1 MNVNRLRTQLT
12 FISVLTMPA
21 FLNGCLTND
30 SVEPEE
36 SNLTDPTGNNSAP
49 VIGGAP
55 SQIIR
60 VGVNYSFV
68 PTASDPDS
76 DPLAFSITNQPDWTT
91 FDTSSGELAG
101 MPLLGNE
108 GTYNDIVI
116 DVSDGQMTTALPTFS
131 ITVEPTTA
139 GNMPPEISGTAPTSV
154 LTGNNYS
161 FVPSA
166 MDPDGDPLAFSIVN
180 IPGWATFNPIS
191 GELSGT
197 PQPGDVGSYTNI
209 AITVSDGQVTS
220 SLPAFSITVSATNN
234 SPQISG
240 TAASSVAVG
249 SQYDFTP
256 AASDPDG
263 DVLSFSIANR
273 PSWASFDSSSGRLS
287 GTPLA
292 GDVGSYTSIAITV
305 SDGQLT
311 SSLPAFSI
319 SVNQVALGSATLSW
333 TPPTQNTD
341 GSALTNLAS
350 YRIYYGLSEGNYPNA
365 IALDNPGL
373 TSFVVENLT
382 PGTYFFCVYR
392 HEFARR
398 GKRFLKRRAK
408 NSQLIKYRLL
418 GRGLGEPGSPLS
430 RPMRNQRMRCS
441 EVP

>member
-1 MNVNRLRTQLT
+1 MEFNRLRTQLT

-197 PQPGDVGSYTNI
+197 PLAGDVGSYTNI
-209 AITVSDGQVTS
+209 TISVTDGDM
-220 SLPAFSITVSATNN
+220 
-234 SPQISG
+234 
-240 TAASSVAVG
+240 AASM
-249 SQYDFTP
+249 
-256 AASDPDG
+256 
-263 DVLSFSIANR
+263 
-273 PSWASFDSSSGRLS
+273 SS
-287 GTPLA
+287 
-292 GDVGSYTSIAITV
+292 
-305 SDGQLT
+305 
-311 SSLPAFSI
+311 FSI

-382 PGTYFFCVYR
+382 PGTYFFVST
-392 HEFARR
+392 AT
-398 GKRFLKRRAK
+398 
-408 NSQLIKYRLL
+408 NSQGVESDFSNVAQKTV
-418 GRGLGEPGSPLS
+418 
-430 RPMRNQRMRCS
+430 N
-441 EVP
+441 